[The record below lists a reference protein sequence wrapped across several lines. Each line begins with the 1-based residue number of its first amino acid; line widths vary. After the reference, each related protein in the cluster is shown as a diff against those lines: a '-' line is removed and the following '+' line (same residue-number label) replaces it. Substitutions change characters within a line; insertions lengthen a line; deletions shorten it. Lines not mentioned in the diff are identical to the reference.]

1 MATVLIPQNSWQL
14 RPLAEMLSYPRSGYS
29 IICDDESAVGLELGL
44 LKLSAVVDG
53 RLNTRENKRVP
64 ASEHSKL
71 KSPLRKGTILV
82 SRSNTPDLVG
92 AIAFVEQDHP
102 NLFLPD
108 LLWECSVKDESV
120 FDARWLAYALDSPHY
135 RVQIRARASG
145 TSPSMKKLTKP
156 ALLSMQVYC
165 PDFEEQRRIVAV
177 LSTWDREIEE
187 AERLLVL
194 KEQRKRALMQ
204 QLLTGK
210 RRFPEFTVRWR
221 KFSLSDLFE
230 PVYRTAT
237 SEVDAVLSISSR
249 KGFERQEK
257 KYSKVIAGKNLEN
270 YILLQRGEF
279 AYNKGNSKTYP
290 QGCIFRLD
298 DYAEAAVPNVY
309 FNFRIKDSAQT
320 DSDFFRSYF
329 EAGLLN
335 MGLRGLINTGIR
347 NNGLLNI
354 YEPGFYALTVRCPDV
369 TEQRRIAAVL
379 NTCDAE
385 LRHLRDEVAA
395 LKQQKKGLMQKL
407 LTGQVRVPNRLD
419 N

>member
-1 MATVLIPQNSWQL
+1 MKDVDASYIGAFISLPQSHRWLVSN
-14 RPLAEMLSYPRSGYS
+14 
-29 IICDDESAVGLELGL
+29 AVGQTMPN
-44 LKLSAVVDG
+44 
-53 RLNTRENKRVP
+53 LNTEILGQLPLRVP
-64 ASEHSKL
+64 E
-71 KSPLRKGTILV
+71 G
-82 SRSNTPDLVG
+82 
-92 AIAFVEQDHP
+92 Q
-102 NLFLPD
+102 
-108 LLWECSVKDESV
+108 
-120 FDARWLAYALDSPHY
+120 
-135 RVQIRARASG
+135 
-145 TSPSMKKLTKP
+145 
-156 ALLSMQVYC
+156 
-165 PDFEEQRRIVAV
+165 EQRRIMAV
-177 LSTWDREIEE
+177 LSTWDRGIEE
-187 AERLLVL
+187 AERLLAF

-210 RRFPEFTVRWR
+210 RRFPEFKGRWR
-221 KFSLSDLFE
+221 KFSMSDLFE

-237 SEVDAVLSISSR
+237 GEVDAVLSISSR

-309 FNFRIKDSAQT
+309 FNFRIKDPAAT
-320 DSDFFRSYF
+320 NSDFFRSYF

-354 YEPGFYALTVRCPDV
+354 YEPDFYALTVRCPDM

-379 NTCDAE
+379 NACDDE
-385 LRHLRDEVAA
+385 LRHLRAQVAA

-407 LTGQVRVPNRLD
+407 LTGQVRVPEGNPYGR
-419 N
+419 

>member
-1 MATVLIPQNSWQL
+1 MNNHEFWDGNIPWLSAKDLKTFYLSDSIKKVSPAGVTNGTRMVDAGTVLILIRGMTLHKDVPVGVATCPVTFNQDLKALEPLDGIDGGFVAAYLTRSKL
-14 RPLAEMLSYPRSGYS
+14 RLMQFVSHSGH
-29 IICDDESAVGLELGL
+29 GT
-44 LKLSAVVDG
+44 G
-53 RLNTRENKRVP
+53 RLPSDILASFPIP
-64 ASEHSKL
+64 AP
-71 KSPLRKGTILV
+71 PL
-82 SRSNTPDLVG
+82 D
-92 AIAFVEQDHP
+92 
-102 NLFLPD
+102 
-108 LLWECSVKDESV
+108 
-120 FDARWLAYALDSPHY
+120 
-135 RVQIRARASG
+135 
-145 TSPSMKKLTKP
+145 
-156 ALLSMQVYC
+156 
-165 PDFEEQRRIVAV
+165 EQRRIVAV
-177 LSTWDREIEE
+177 LSTWDRGIGE

-210 RRFPEFTVRWR
+210 RRFPEFKGRWR
-221 KFSLSDLFE
+221 KFSMSDLFE

-237 SEVDAVLSISSR
+237 GAVEAVLSISSK

-270 YILLQRGEF
+270 YVILQRGEF

-309 FNFRIKDSAQT
+309 FNFRIKDLSQT

-354 YEPGFYALTVRCPDV
+354 YEPDFYALTVKCPDV

-379 NTCDAE
+379 NTCDDE
-385 LRHLRDEVAA
+385 LRHLRAQVAV

-407 LTGQVRVPNRLD
+407 LTGQVRVPTR
-419 N
+419 

>member
-1 MATVLIPQNSWQL
+1 MPN
-14 RPLAEMLSYPRSGYS
+14 
-29 IICDDESAVGLELGL
+29 
-44 LKLSAVVDG
+44 
-53 RLNTRENKRVP
+53 LNTEILGQLPLRVP
-64 ASEHSKL
+64 E
-71 KSPLRKGTILV
+71 G
-82 SRSNTPDLVG
+82 
-92 AIAFVEQDHP
+92 Q
-102 NLFLPD
+102 
-108 LLWECSVKDESV
+108 
-120 FDARWLAYALDSPHY
+120 
-135 RVQIRARASG
+135 
-145 TSPSMKKLTKP
+145 
-156 ALLSMQVYC
+156 
-165 PDFEEQRRIVAV
+165 EQRRIMAV
-177 LSTWDREIEE
+177 LSTWDRGIEE
-187 AERLLVL
+187 AERLLAF

-210 RRFPEFTVRWR
+210 RRFPEFKGRWR
-221 KFSLSDLFE
+221 KFSMSDLFE

-237 SEVDAVLSISSR
+237 GEVDAVLSISSR

-309 FNFRIKDSAQT
+309 FNFRIKDPAAT
-320 DSDFFRSYF
+320 NSDFFRSYF

-354 YEPGFYALTVRCPDV
+354 YEPDFYALTVRCPDM

-379 NTCDAE
+379 NACDDE
-385 LRHLRDEVAA
+385 LRHLRAQVAA

-407 LTGQVRVPNRLD
+407 LTGQVRVPEGNPYGR
-419 N
+419 